1 MKKLLFFFLLV
12 LSIISVTA
20 QDSID
25 TIPPYKKDPKI
36 PAFKIALTDGTWFT
50 NEQLPKNK
58 YTLIVYFS
66 PDCEHCKHEIKEV
79 IKNINELKD
88 VNMVWASYK
97 SLSEIKEFYTKFE
110 LSKYPNIFI
119 GRDREYQ
126 LPSFFRVKFTP
137 FVALYNKQGLFV
149 QAFEQ
154 GSEMSILLPL
164 LK

>member
-79 IKNINELKD
+79 IKNINELKA
-88 VNMVWASYK
+88 VSYTH
-97 SLSEIKEFYTKFE
+97 LTLPTKR
-110 LSKYPNIFI
+110 I
-119 GRDREYQ
+119 
-126 LPSFFRVKFTP
+126 V
-137 FVALYNKQGLFV
+137 
-149 QAFEQ
+149 
-154 GSEMSILLPL
+154 
-164 LK
+164 

>member
-1 MKKLLFFFLLV
+1 
-12 LSIISVTA
+12 
-20 QDSID
+20 
-25 TIPPYKKDPKI
+25 
-36 PAFKIALTDGTWFT
+36 
-50 NEQLPKNK
+50 
-58 YTLIVYFS
+58 
-66 PDCEHCKHEIKEV
+66 
-79 IKNINELKD
+79 
-88 VNMVWASYK
+88 MVWASYK

-149 QAFEQ
+149 EAFEQ